1 MIKYAKVINE
11 ETKQCEVG
19 TGTND
24 TFYRKIGMKK
34 LDVEQCSWNGK
45 WYLTGHVPS
54 EPEEHAKQTRIAQIK
69 TELASKDEKS
79 TRSVRAIL
87 AGTATEDDKQ
97 YLATIEAEVV
107 ALREELKELQ
117 GE

>member
-1 MIKYAKVINE
+1 MIIYAKVIDEN
-11 ETKQCEVG
+11 TKQCEIGV
-19 TGTND
+19 GTND

-34 LDVEQCSWNGK
+34 LDVKQCSWNGK
-45 WYLTGHVPS
+45 WYLTGHVPQ
-54 EPEEHAKQTRIAQIK
+54 EPEEMVKQKRIAQIK
-69 TELASKDEKS
+69 EELASKDEKS

-87 AGTATEDDKQ
+87 AGTATEADKQ
-97 YLATIEAEVV
+97 YLTTIEAEVI